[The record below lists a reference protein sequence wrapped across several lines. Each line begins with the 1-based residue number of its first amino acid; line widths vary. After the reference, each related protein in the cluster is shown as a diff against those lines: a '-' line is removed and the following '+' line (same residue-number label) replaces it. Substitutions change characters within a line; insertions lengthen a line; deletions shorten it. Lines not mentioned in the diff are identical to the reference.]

1 MKLQVKPNLVVSQR
15 GQITLPSQVR
25 KRLGIKEGG
34 VVTLEERPGEVVIRP
49 AVVTEIEMYSDVDIA
64 RWDREDRMD
73 DSARRRIRR
82 KLAK

>member
-1 MKLQVKPNLVVSQR
+1 
-15 GQITLPSQVR
+15 VR